1 MLMSTSL
8 PPFAEFFRQPALQ
21 LNNGLIANFILV
33 RRQAVG
39 LAEFLLW
46 QALHAEEQTALI
58 PRSSRPISDGLVDP
72 FPSPEIEVSDA
83 EIGSGRQLYRLAK
96 RGEKLL
102 VDIVEDSWQRGEPLL
117 TC

>member
-1 MLMSTSL
+1 VRFVFDLAGIVQLAVWATSL
-8 PPFAEFFRQPALQ
+8 I
-21 LNNGLIANFILV
+21 LNQ
-33 RRQAVG
+33 R
-39 LAEFLLW
+39 
-46 QALHAEEQTALI
+46 
-58 PRSSRPISDGLVDP
+58 VDP